1 MTLPAVTITKNVF
14 TTAQAPASSTGILA
28 ILACASTGTV
38 NQPGG
43 FYRTDLAST
52 AFGVGPLPEYCAY
65 DIDVANQPVVLQR
78 GNATYPG
85 SYGTL
90 TGTVA
95 GSSGLPTTTGAPL
108 DHYYAGGKVI
118 SSGTIGTSG
127 IALQWTL
134 DNWNTQS
141 GVVALGTAN
150 TYTIPNSGVTFSFG
164 AGTLAVGDNW
174 LVPTERPLMGDS
186 DIATSLP
193 LLFNARLPFEGV
205 LIDSSATTSTVGL
218 IDTILAGQES
228 RGIFKFAIINTRF
241 KNEPLPNTESEAA
254 YAAALGTQFANQ
266 TSIRECV
273 GADGAH
279 VPSPITGYNLKR
291 PTSLLLAAAAMAQTI
306 GVDPSYVALGP
317 LEGAQISDA
326 NGNPYDHDEDL
337 YPNLDGLR
345 LATLRSFAPGGPQ
358 GVYITN
364 SNTIQPSGGSYPYLQ
379 HIRIMNRACEI
390 AWSTL
395 TTQLGR
401 GVRKNPKPDPV
412 TGLIYI
418 SEPDA
423 SAIEALVND
432 ALAQPLKGQVSAAK
446 FSLSRTDNM
455 NAVPCIVTGILSIVA
470 LAYIKG
476 IQVQAQFS
484 KQIQTAI

>member
-14 TTAQAPASSTGILA
+14 TTAQAPASVTGILA

-43 FYRTDLAST
+43 YYRTDLASS
-52 AFGVGPLPEYCAY
+52 AFGYGPLPEFCAY
-65 DIDVANQPVVLQR
+65 DLDVSNQPAVLQR
-78 GNATYPG
+78 GNATYLG
-85 SYGTL
+85 SYGTV
-90 TGTVA
+90 TGTVT
-95 GSSGLPTTTGAPL
+95 GTSGPPTTSGNPY
-108 DHYYAGGKVI
+108 DHYYAGGKII
-118 SSGTIGTSG
+118 SSGTIGVSG
-127 IALQWTL
+127 ISFQWTL
-134 DNWNTQS
+134 DNWNSQS
-141 GVVALGTAN
+141 GIIALGTAN
-150 TYTIPNSGVTFSFG
+150 TYTIPGSGVTFDFG
-164 AGTLAVGDNW
+164 AGTLAVGDTW

-186 DIATSLP
+186 DISTSLP
-193 LLFNARLPFEGV
+193 ILFNSRLPFEGV
-205 LIDSSATTSTVGL
+205 LIDSSATSSTVGL
-218 IDTILAGQES
+218 IDGLLAAQET
-228 RGIFKFAIINTRF
+228 RGNFKFAIINTRF
-241 KNEPLPNTESEAA
+241 KDEPEPNTETEAA
-254 YAAALGTQFANQ
+254 YAAALATQFANQ

-279 VPSPITGYNLKR
+279 VPSPISGYNLKR
-291 PTSLLLAAAAMAQTI
+291 PTSLLLAAAAMAQSI

-317 LEGAQISDA
+317 LQGAQVSDA

-345 LATLRSFAPGGPQ
+345 LVSLRSFAPGGPQ

-379 HIRIMNRACEI
+379 HIRIMNRAASI
-390 AWSTL
+390 AWSVL

-401 GVRKNPKPDPV
+401 AVRKNPKPDPV
-412 TGLIYI
+412 TGLVYI

-432 ALAQPLKGQVSAAK
+432 ALAQPMKGQVSAAQ

-484 KQIQTAI
+484 KTIQTAI